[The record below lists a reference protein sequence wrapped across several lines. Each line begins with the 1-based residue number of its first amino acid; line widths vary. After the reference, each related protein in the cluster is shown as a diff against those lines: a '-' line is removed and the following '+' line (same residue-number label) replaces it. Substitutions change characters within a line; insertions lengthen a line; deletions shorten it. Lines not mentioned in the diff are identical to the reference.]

1 MGVDIDLKWFKLQSV
16 SGELNSPVQRMGGV
30 NGGLSLMSNET
41 AIDSASGNPIFFL
54 ERTGY
59 TFKRNISAMRFSG
72 ELLSKFKFG
81 IHYLKAKDDLGSVD
95 RTIENYGTFNVDSSA
110 YAGFAMDIPTGNYT
124 YDQCARS
131 RQILYR
137 RRL

>member
-54 ERTGY
+54 ERTGFEAY
-59 TFKRNISAMRFSG
+59 IVFPHSDK
-72 ELLSKFKFG
+72 KK
-81 IHYLKAKDDLGSVD
+81 KA
-95 RTIENYGTFNVDSSA
+95 IF
-110 YAGFAMDIPTGNYT
+110 
-124 YDQCARS
+124 CANFWKK
-131 RQILYR
+131 IFTW
-137 RRL
+137 